1 MPTLENA
8 TSSAGPVS
16 FRNVERAPDGSILL
30 RLRRRWQDGT
40 WAVRFAPTEL
50 LEKREAMIPKPR
62 INLLVYHGEFAP
74 HARGRGEAVR
84 RAQERVTDSQPSGTA
99 RSPDSSGR
107 PPPDAGAAPGG
118 YVRPTHYPW
127 ADLLRRMF
135 AIDVLEC
142 PECGGRLR
150 LLAIIAHPPTI
161 AAILRH
167 LGLPVEVPAPIPAR
181 QAEWWT

>member
-1 MPTLENA
+1 MP
-8 TSSAGPVS
+8 G
-16 FRNVERAPDGSILL
+16 
-30 RLRRRWQDGT
+30 RRR
-40 WAVRFAPTEL
+40 
-50 LEKREAMIPKPR
+50 
-62 INLLVYHGEFAP
+62 
-74 HARGRGEAVR
+74 R
-84 RAQERVTDSQPSGTA
+84 RDHRTA
-99 RSPDSSGR
+99 RAGR
-107 PPPDAGAAPGG
+107 PPDAGAAPGG

-127 ADLLRRMF
+127 ADLLRRTF